1 METIKHVL
9 TGYDV
14 LPEGVVKP
22 STMLKIMQNVATR
35 DAANHGATYAS
46 MRENDLIFVVSKIIV
61 EFDRLPRLNE
71 CLEMRSWNPCT
82 AGVSFVRN
90 YDFCVGGEHIG
101 KATSRW
107 VLVSYSQRK
116 IMRPD
121 ALFADVIT
129 NDIEMV
135 DIELSRRIKLPDGV
149 EHLTATYRASLTD
162 MDVNRHVNNTRY
174 GDLLV
179 DYSGVDFDKKAIKGF
194 EIHFASE
201 LKAGESVDIESA
213 IDDNVSYVTA
223 QKGGVQVFAG
233 RLILEDK

>member
-14 LPEGVVKP
+14 LPDGVVKP
-22 STMLKIMQNVATR
+22 STMLKIMQNVATE

-61 EFDRLPRLNE
+61 EFDRLPCLDE

-90 YDFCVGGEHIG
+90 YDFCVGDEHIG

-121 ALFADVIT
+121 ALLAQVIT
-129 NDIEMV
+129 NDTEMF
-135 DIELSRRIKLPDGV
+135 DMEPSRRIKLPDGV
-149 EHLTATYRASLTD
+149 EHLVATYRASLTD

-179 DYSGVDFDKKAIKGF
+179 DYSGVDFDKKTIKGF

-201 LKAGESVDIESA
+201 LKVGESVDIESA